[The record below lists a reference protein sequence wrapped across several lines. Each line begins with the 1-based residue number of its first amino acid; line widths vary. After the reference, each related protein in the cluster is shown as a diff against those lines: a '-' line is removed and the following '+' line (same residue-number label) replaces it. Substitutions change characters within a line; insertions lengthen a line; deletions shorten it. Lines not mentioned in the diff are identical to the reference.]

1 MPSSPLP
8 RRLLLQ
14 TLAGATALTTCTY
27 IARRSQ
33 AAPPEIR
40 YEPAFFTQEE
50 WRFLHAACDRLIP
63 QDVYGPSAI
72 ELGVPE
78 FIDRQMETPYAYG
91 ALWYMQGP
99 HITGPANLGY
109 QLIYT
114 PRDIYR
120 YGISGACDLCR
131 QMHNTEFADLD
142 PATRDSFLR
151 ELESGE
157 HQFGDLPASTFFG
170 HLLGNTQEGAFSD
183 PIHGGNKGLGGWAM
197 TGFPGA
203 RADFMDWVDQ
213 YGKQYPL
220 GSVSISGE
228 TI

>member
-1 MPSSPLP
+1 MQALSS
-8 RRLLLQ
+8 
-14 TLAGATALTTCTY
+14 ATALTACTWL
-27 IARRSQ
+27 ARSPK
-33 AAPPEIR
+33 AAPQASAYTPT
-40 YEPAFFTQEE
+40 FFTPEE

-63 QDVYGPSAI
+63 EDANGPGAV

-78 FIDRQMETPYAYG
+78 FIDRQMATPYAHG
-91 ALWYMQGP
+91 ALWYMQAP
-99 HITGPANLGY
+99 HVAGPANLGY
-109 QLIYT
+109 QLPYT

-120 YGISGACDLCR
+120 RGIAGARKLAR
-131 QMHNTEFADLD
+131 QTHNAEFADLD
-142 PATRDSFLR
+142 ADTRDSVLTV
-151 ELESGE
+151 LETGDL
-157 HQFGDLPASTFFG
+157 QFDDLPASTFFG

-213 YGKQYPL
+213 YGRQYPL

>member
-1 MPSSPLP
+1 MPPSLLS
-8 RRLLLQ
+8 RRNLLQ
-14 TLAGATALTTCTY
+14 TLAGATALTAC
-27 IARRSQ
+27 ARLAE
-33 AAPPEIR
+33 AAPPESAYR
-40 YEPAFFTQEE
+40 PVFFTTDE

-63 QDVYGPSAI
+63 HDASGPGAI

-99 HITGPANLGY
+99 HVTGPANLGY
-109 QLIYT
+109 QLPYT

-120 YGISGACDLCR
+120 RGIAGARALAL
-131 QMHNTEFADLD
+131 QMHNAEFASLD
-142 PATRDSFLR
+142 AATRDAFLT
-151 ELESGE
+151 ELETGT

-170 HLLGNTQEGAFSD
+170 HLLGNTQEGAFAD

-213 YGKQYPL
+213 YGREYPL